1 MIAHSIAQR
10 SHRPTLPPPH
20 APPSPRSSLPSASTS
35 PRRSHLPTLPPLR
48 PPHPHASPSQ
58 ADGELGQ
65 LVATPSLSSQLVL
78 YGVAAL
84 GGVRFLTQLL
94 ALRVM
99 SPTSLSVANV
109 GAHLLVAAI
118 SFGVLHVYV
127 NTAIVLGFVITLG
140 ALLGYVYVVVRH
152 GAHFDE
158 ARQGPNCCEVVG
170 AWFTQQLHGRREGPA
185 ATGHPVGNEAGL
197 RGGAPSEAEAL
208 EAKKT

>member
-1 MIAHSIAQR
+1 MTFVVPWSI
-10 SHRPTLPPPH
+10 
-20 APPSPRSSLPSASTS
+20 
-35 PRRSHLPTLPPLR
+35 
-48 PPHPHASPSQ
+48 

-65 LVATPSLSSQLVL
+65 LVATPSLSSQLML

-118 SFGVLHVYV
+118 SFSLLHVYV
-127 NTAIVLGFVITLG
+127 NTAIVVGFLITLS
-140 ALLGYVYVVVRH
+140 ALLGYVYVVFRH
-152 GAHFDE
+152 GAQFDE
-158 ARQGPNCCEVVG
+158 ARQGPNCCEVVSS
-170 AWFTQQLHGRREGPA
+170 WFTRQLHGRREAEQA
-185 ATGHPVGNEAGL
+185 AVGHPVGDDT
-197 RGGAPSEAEAL
+197 RGGGVPSEAEQR